1 MKIYVVTNCT
11 AEGNYTPSIF
21 ISEEKA
27 KGWVVELAVN
37 LIRSYS
43 KRDLSNISD
52 KDIIKWA
59 FEDKD
64 TPGWT
69 LISICENEFF
79 IGYGNELFN
88 KVCLHEL
95 ELELSEEQLKE
106 VERNAINKYLECE
119 QDFDSDFWKNPEHFN
134 LYQEAMKEQL
144 DKCDADR
151 YVHLYNVLG
160 VNIGLDKFRIID
172 SDMWNGAGGSLDI
185 LDIDRVKKNEE
196 WHALK
201 EILKDENIEVLKL
214 SMDEA
219 YAEIEN
225 FRDKLGEMF
234 LDIFNEE
241 DNCTLEMAK
250 GIIAAFEKCETQRD
264 YDIANTMLRGICGFG
279 LDHIIEEIRKRDTEG
294 FVWES
299 V

>member
-21 ISEEKA
+21 TSEEKA
-27 KGWVVELAVN
+27 KGWIIELAASIVRN
-37 LIRSYS
+37 CAKGILPDMPDEELLI
-43 KRDLSNISD
+43 
-52 KDIIKWA
+52 WA
-59 FEDKD
+59 VEDED

-69 LISICENEFF
+69 EILFSNNEFF
-79 IGYGNELFN
+79 IEYGDEGFN

-95 ELELSEEQLKE
+95 ELSEEQLSE
-106 VERNAINKYLECE
+106 AARNTLNEYFECA
-119 QDFDSDFWKNPEHFN
+119 QNFDADFWKDPEHFRM
-134 LYQEAMKEQL
+134 YQESIEEQL

-151 YVHLYNVLG
+151 YVHLYDVLG
-160 VNIGLDKFRIID
+160 INVGIENFRKID
-172 SDMWNGAGGSLDI
+172 ADMWNGIGGSLDI
-185 LDIDRVKKNEE
+185 LEIDREKENEE
-196 WHALK
+196 WQALK

-250 GIIAAFEKCETQRD
+250 GIIAAFEKCESQRD

-279 LDHIIEEIRKRDTEG
+279 LDHIIEEIRRRDAEG

>member
-21 ISEEKA
+21 TSEEKA
-27 KGWVVELAVN
+27 RGWVVELAVN
-37 LIRSYS
+37 LIRNCAKKDLYFMSDEEVLNWAISVEEDERWAELNFNES
-43 KRDLSNISD
+43 K
-52 KDIIKWA
+52 
-59 FEDKD
+59 
-64 TPGWT
+64 
-69 LISICENEFF
+69 FF
-79 IGYGNELFN
+79 IEYEDENFN
-88 KVCLHEL
+88 KVELHEL
-95 ELELSEEQLKE
+95 EISEEQLSE
-106 VERNAINKYLECE
+106 ATRNTLNEYFECA
-119 QDFDSDFWKNPEHFN
+119 QNFDADFWKDPEHFRM
-134 LYQEAMKEQL
+134 YQESIKEQL

-151 YVHLYNVLG
+151 YVHLYDVLG
-160 VNIGLDKFRIID
+160 INVGIENFRKID
-172 SDMWNGAGGSLDI
+172 ADMWNGIGGNLDI
-185 LDIDRVKKNEE
+185 LEIDREKENEE
-196 WHALK
+196 WQVLK

-219 YAEIEN
+219 YAKIEN

-279 LDHIIEEIRKRDTEG
+279 LDHIIEEIRRRDAEG